1 MSDRI
6 LHECGLAMIRL
17 RKDLDWYR
25 NAYDDPFWGL
35 HRLFLLMEK
44 QHNRGQDGA
53 GIGTVKFDM
62 PPGDRFLERL
72 RSAKTNPIERLF
84 DRAMEPAN
92 RLSKN
97 QLRDLDA
104 RSLKRRVPML
114 GEVLIG
120 HLRYGTH
127 GGQTTDACHPL
138 VRRNNVASRNLAL
151 AGNFNL
157 TNAEELH
164 RKLVE
169 YGLHVVGDSDTQAV
183 MERIGYMIDR
193 EHNMLAS
200 TMGEGSFANLR
211 GRELA
216 KEVSRQLD
224 LNRILRKATMD
235 FDGGWVLGGLLGN
248 GDMFSCRDPAGI
260 RPAFM
265 HVNEEVVAVASE
277 RPALCTVFNVQPEEI
292 RELPP
297 GHALVVKRSGEYS
310 VEPYIDPLPPRRC
323 TVARHYISRGNDR
336 DIYRERKNLGRN
348 LVPEIL
354 REIDGD
360 LDHSVFG
367 FIPNTAETAYL
378 GMIEGLAQQSRDRA
392 VEEILGLVESGRAT
406 REGVEAALRS
416 QPRVEKIAQK
426 DQRLRTFITH
436 DSARKNLVGHVYD
449 LTRGVAGPEDTLVV
463 IDDSIVRG
471 TTLRESIITMLSRLR
486 PRKIVIASSAPPI
499 MYPDCYGIDMSQL
512 GRFIAFEAAVAMLR
526 ERGEG
531 DLLEEIEAACLAQRE
546 LPDEELENHVRRIYE
561 PFSHQELCDRIAGLI
576 RSDQLDWDGEISV
589 IYQTVEGLRDAMPGF
604 TGDWYFTGDYPTPGG
619 LRVLNT
625 AYLKWRRNDESRAYE
640 SSIAPQEGG
649 AGVSSS

>member
-1 MSDRI
+1 MV
-6 LHECGLAMIRL
+6 RL
-17 RKDLDWYR
+17 RKNLSWYR
-25 NAYDDPFWGL
+25 EHYEDPFWGL

-62 PPGDRFLERL
+62 PPGDRFMERL

-84 DRAMEPAN
+84 DRAMAPA
-92 RLSKN
+92 RALSKS
-97 QLRDLDA
+97 QLRDLDDE
-104 RSLKRRVPML
+104 SLKRLVPML
-114 GEVLIG
+114 GEAMIG

-157 TNAEELH
+157 TNATELH
-164 RKLVE
+164 ERLIE

-193 EHNMLAS
+193 EHDMLSS

-216 KEVSRQLD
+216 SEVSRQLD
-224 LNRILRKATMD
+224 LQRVLRKATAD

-248 GDMFSCRDPAGI
+248 GDLFTCRDPAGI
-260 RPAFM
+260 RPAFL
-265 HVNEEVVAVASE
+265 HVDSEVIAVASE
-277 RPALCTVFNVQPEEI
+277 RPALCTAFNVDPSEVQ
-292 RELPP
+292 ELPP
-297 GHALVVKRSGEYS
+297 GHALLVKRDGDYEIA
-310 VEPYIDPLPPRRC
+310 PYIDPLPPRRC
-323 TVARHYISRGNDR
+323 TFERIYFSRGNDQ
-336 DIYRERKNLGRN
+336 DIYQERKNLGRN
-348 LVPEIL
+348 LVPRILDEI
-354 REIDGD
+354 GQD

-378 GMIEGLAQQSRDRA
+378 GMLEGLSEHTTARNVDEIVNLVERGTADRA
-392 VEEILGLVESGRAT
+392 SIQRALQ
-406 REGVEAALRS
+406 RI
-416 QPRVEKIAQK
+416 PRAEKIAQK

-436 DSARKNLVGHVYD
+436 DAARKNLVGHVYD
-449 LTRGVAGPEDTLVV
+449 LTRGIASDQDTLVV

-471 TTLRESIITMLSRLR
+471 TTLRESIITMLSRLK

-512 GRFIAFEAAVAMLR
+512 GRFIAFEAAVQLLR
-526 ERGEG
+526 EGGQEPL
-531 DLLEEIEAACLAQRE
+531 LLEVEEACLQQIQLPNAE
-546 LPDEELENHVRRIYE
+546 LVNHVARIYE
-561 PFSHQELCDRIAGLI
+561 PFTHEQISEKIAQLI
-576 RSDQLDWDGEISV
+576 RSDHLDWEGEISV
-589 IYQTVEGLRDAMPGF
+589 IYQTVEGLRAAMPDF
-604 TGDWYFTGDYPTPGG
+604 TGDWYFTGNYPTSGG

-640 SSIAPQEGG
+640 STIAPH
-649 AGVSSS
+649 

>member
-6 LHECGLAMIRL
+6 LHECGLAVVRL
-17 RKDLDWYR
+17 RKDLSWYR
-25 NAYDDPFWGL
+25 ETYDDPFWGL

-62 PPGDRFLERL
+62 QPGDRFMERL

-84 DRAMEPAN
+84 DRAMAPAA
-92 RLSKN
+92 RLSRK
-97 QLRDLDA
+97 QLRELEDA
-104 RSLKRRVPML
+104 SLKRLVPML
-114 GEVLIG
+114 GEAMIG

-157 TNAEELH
+157 TNASELH
-164 RKLVE
+164 ERLVE
-169 YGLHVVGDSDTQAV
+169 YGLHVVGESDTQAV

-193 EHNMLAS
+193 EHNMLSS

-216 KEVSRQLD
+216 AEVSRQLD
-224 LNRILRKATMD
+224 LLRILRKATAD

-248 GDMFSCRDPAGI
+248 GDLFTCRDPAGI
-260 RPAFM
+260 RPAFL
-265 HVNEEVVAVASE
+265 HVDSEVIAVASE
-277 RPALCTVFNVQPEEI
+277 RPALCTVFNVDPSEVQ
-292 RELPP
+292 ELPP
-297 GHALVVKRSGEYS
+297 GHALLVKRDGDYE
-310 VEPYIDPLPPRRC
+310 VKPYIDPLPARRC
-323 TVARHYISRGNDR
+323 TFERIYFSRGNDR
-336 DIYRERKNLGRN
+336 DIYKERKNLGRN
-348 LVPEIL
+348 LVPRIL
-354 REIDGD
+354 EEIDHD
-360 LDHSVFG
+360 LEHSVFG

-378 GMIEGLAQQSRDRA
+378 GMLEGLHDYAGARAVDEIVELVKNGSADRA
-392 VEEILGLVESGRAT
+392 AIEKALAATPRA
-406 REGVEAALRS
+406 
-416 QPRVEKIAQK
+416 EKIAQK

-449 LTRGVAGPEDTLVV
+449 LTRGIATNKDTLVV

-471 TTLRESIITMLSRLR
+471 TTLRESIITMLSRLN

-512 GRFIAFEAAVAMLR
+512 GRFIAFEAAVDLLH
-526 ERGEG
+526 ERGEQG
-531 DLLEEIEAACLAQRE
+531 LLDEVEEACLQQEPQPNGE
-546 LPDEELENHVRRIYE
+546 LVNHVARLYE
-561 PFSHQELCDRIAGLI
+561 PFTHEELSQRIARLI
-576 RSDQLDWDGEISV
+576 HSDQLDWDGEIAV
-589 IYQTVEGLRDAMPGF
+589 IYQTVDGLREAMPDF
-604 TGDWYFTGDYPTPGG
+604 TGDWYFTGNYPTPGG

-640 SSIAPQEGG
+640 PSTTPQ
-649 AGVSSS
+649 